1 MKSKVLFIAGYSRSG
16 STLLDCL
23 LGQLPGFFSTGE
35 FAYIWTHGLVEN
47 RLCGCGARFLEC
59 PFWTEVGAEAFGGW
73 DAVDVDAMLALERSV
88 NRHRFLPV
96 LALPSPPGDYGVR
109 LREYAG
115 VLARLYGA
123 IGTTAD
129 ARVIVDSTI
138 DPAYGFLLRHV
149 RDLDLRLV
157 HLTRDSRA
165 TAFSWTRWQRRTD
178 RVDALVYQR
187 RFRPATTALRWD
199 AYHALVHLLGRLNGG
214 STFARYEDLVR
225 SPRDEVRRIA
235 EYAGEHVDDGELGFL
250 AGDLADL
257 KPNHTFAGSL
267 MRLNAG
273 QLRVR
278 EDDEWKR
285 SLPEADC
292 RVVTALSWPLLR
304 AYGYVA
310 PGGGR

>member
-59 PFWTEVGAEAFGGW
+59 PFWSKVGDEAFGGW
-73 DAVDVDAMLALERSV
+73 DGVDVDAMLALERSV
-88 NRHRFLPV
+88 NRHRFLPL
-96 LALPSPPGDYGVR
+96 LALPNPPGEYGAK
-109 LREYAG
+109 LREYAE
-115 VLARLYGA
+115 VLGTLYGA
-123 IGTTAD
+123 IRKTAD

-149 RDLDLRLV
+149 PDLDLRLV
-157 HLTRDSRA
+157 HFTRDSRA

-187 RFRPATTALRWD
+187 RFRPAATAVRWD
-199 AYHALVHLLGRLNGG
+199 VYHALVHLLARLNHG
-214 STFARYEDLVR
+214 SLFARYEDLVR
-225 SPRDEVRRIA
+225 SPRDEIRRIA
-235 EYAGEHVDDGELGFL
+235 EYAGEHVREEDLTFVV
-250 AGDLADL
+250 GDTAEL

-267 MRLNAG
+267 MRLRPG
-273 QLRVR
+273 SVRVR
-278 EDDEWKR
+278 EDDEWR
-285 SLPEADC
+285 TSLPESDC
-292 RVVTALSWPLLR
+292 RLVTALSWPLLR
-304 AYGYVA
+304 VYGYVA
-310 PGGGR
+310 SGGGR